1 MSTYACTST
10 LNKTFLL
17 FEHNCLSAYACS
29 AMKKNVTRTRVGSEG
44 RVCVFHLSL
53 SANPTTLAVWC
64 PRRCTFLSHWLLPL
78 SLTSSF
84 GNVQF
89 FFPNVQQLL
98 CQEHVS
104 ITSLC
109 DIIQYSMFF
118 PPFFLYTI
126 MWFLVKQ

>member
-64 PRRCTFLSHWLLPL
+64 PGRCTFLSHWLLPL

-89 FFPNVQQLL
+89 FSKRTTITMPRARKHNKPVWHHPVQY
-98 CQEHVS
+98 VFS
-104 ITSLC
+104 S
-109 DIIQYSMFF
+109 FF
-118 PPFFLYTI
+118 PVYYYVVLS
-126 MWFLVKQ
+126 